1 MRIPIRCH
9 VWRRKAWTRTAKHE
23 VHTYNTISTYI
34 THANAM
40 RISAY
45 AMHVRY
51 IYNDDDDGHAWLA
64 RDVCAPLDHCIHC
77 LGKCIPWTYAWCFAK
92 TPKMKNTQRCL
103 VLLSLSPAP
112 PAALQ
117 QRSSSRC
124 APLRSP
130 SAISNCSD
138 STALF
143 AVDVS
148 SSRCCR
154 TDKLPTRTPLG
165 TT

>member
-1 MRIPIRCH
+1 MFGAERLGLALRSTKYTRIILS
-9 VWRRKAWTRTAKHE
+9 
-23 VHTYNTISTYI
+23 ISTYI

-40 RISAY
+40 HSSAY
-45 AMHVRY
+45 AMHVRPSDIY
-51 IYNDDDDGHAWLA
+51 ITTMTMDMHGWPAMSA
-64 RDVCAPLDHCIHC
+64 RRLTTVSTVLENASPGLMPGA
-77 LGKCIPWTYAWCFAK
+77 LQKK

-103 VLLSLSPAP
+103 VLLSRSPAP

-165 TT
+165 RT

>member
-1 MRIPIRCH
+1 MQMQCIVLLMRCTSDI
-9 VWRRKAWTRTAKHE
+9 
-23 VHTYNTISTYI
+23 YI
-34 THANAM
+34 TTMTMDMHGWPAMSARRLTTVSTVLENASPGLM
-40 RISAY
+40 PGA
-45 AMHVRY
+45 
-51 IYNDDDDGHAWLA
+51 LQ
-64 RDVCAPLDHCIHC
+64 
-77 LGKCIPWTYAWCFAK
+77 KK

-154 TDKLPTRTPLG
+154 TDKLPTRTQHEDVPWLQDDVLVVVRPSAIAWCPMAG
-165 TT
+165 GSC